1 MTDRLSALVADV
13 KLPRFVTVRQTFS
26 EDHIFPEQVPQVLLE
41 ELGRQE
47 IAERIQ
53 PGMQVCITCGSRGID
68 NYVTLIRTLAEF
80 CKSRGALPFAIP
92 AMGSHG
98 GATAEGQREVLQA
111 LGITEE
117 AIGCPVVSSMDT
129 VVVGQTED
137 GKDVHVDA
145 HAAAADAIIVINRI
159 KPHTSFRGTYESGL
173 MKMMAIGLGKQR
185 GAASCHA
192 SGYKYMA
199 KMVPAFGN
207 VILDHAPVA
216 FGVAVLENAFDKTAK
231 IAALTPAEIRAREPE
246 LLQEAF
252 ALMPKLYFDSCD
264 VLVVDEIGKNISGG
278 GMDPNITGAFSTPYA
293 SGGINA
299 QMRCILSLTP
309 QTHGSAY
316 GMGAADVVSKRLYD
330 AIDLEKT
337 YPNSITSTALSF
349 SKIPIVMKNDEDTIR
364 LCVKSCT
371 DVDKANPRIIR
382 IKNTLSLGEIQV
394 SEAMI
399 PELAG
404 RPELEILTEPAFL
417 PFNEQG
423 NLEA

>member
-13 KLPRFVTVRQTFS
+13 RLPRFVRVRQKFS
-26 EDHIFPEQVPQVLLE
+26 EACIPPEQVAAVLLK
-41 ELGRQE
+41 ELSRE
-47 IAERIQ
+47 VIAAQIR
-53 PGMQVCITCGSRGID
+53 PGMRVCITCGSRGID
-68 NYVTLIRTLAEF
+68 NYVLLIRTLADF
-80 CKSRGALPFAIP
+80 CKSRGAAPFAIP

-98 GATAEGQREVLQA
+98 GATAEGQREVLEA
-111 LGITEE
+111 LGITEA
-117 AIGCPVVSSMDT
+117 AIGCPIVSSMET
-129 VVVGQTED
+129 VVVGQTAD

-145 HAAAADAIIVINRI
+145 HGAAADAIIVINRI

-173 MKMMAIGLGKQR
+173 MKMMAIGLGKQK

-199 KMVPAFGN
+199 QMVPAFGN

-216 FGVAVLENAFDKTAK
+216 FGVGVLENAFDRTAK
-231 IAALTPAEIRAREPE
+231 IAALTAEEIRTQEPQ

-252 ALMPKLYFDSCD
+252 SLMPKLYFDSCD

-293 SGGINA
+293 SGGIDA

-316 GMGAADVVSKRLYD
+316 GMGAADVISKRLYD
-330 AIDLEKT
+330 AVDLEKT

-349 SKIPIVMKNDEDTIR
+349 SKIPIVMKNDADAIR

-371 DVDKANPRIIR
+371 DIDKQNPRIIR
-382 IKNTLSLGEIQV
+382 IKNTLSLGEILI
-394 SEAMI
+394 SEAML
-399 PELAG
+399 PEAATKG
-404 RPELEILTEPAFL
+404 ELEILSEPEYFS
-417 PFNEQG
+417 FDENG
-423 NLEA
+423 NLG

>member
-13 KLPRFVTVRQTFS
+13 SLPRFVAVEQKFS
-26 EDHIFPEQVPQVLLE
+26 ADCIPAEQVAAVL
-41 ELGRQE
+41 RQE
-47 IAERIQ
+47 LARPEIAGTLR

-68 NYVTLIRTLAEF
+68 NYVTVIRTLADF
-80 CKSRGALPFAIP
+80 CKEQGAKPFAIP

-98 GATAEGQREVLQA
+98 GATAEGQRQVLEA
-111 LGITEE
+111 LGVTEQT
-117 AIGCPVVSSMDT
+117 IGCPIVSSMET
-129 VVVGQTED
+129 VVVGRTPD

-145 HAAAADAIIVINRI
+145 HAAKADAIIVVNRI

-185 GAASCHA
+185 GADSCHA

-199 KMVPAFGN
+199 QMVPAFGR
-207 VILDHAPVA
+207 VILERAPVV
-216 FGVAVLENAFDKTAK
+216 FGVGLLENAFDKTAK
-231 IAALTPAEIRAREPE
+231 ICALTPQEIIDQEPG
-246 LLQEAF
+246 LLKEA
-252 ALMPKLYFDSCD
+252 ASLMPKLYFDSCD

-293 SGGINA
+293 SGGIDA

-309 QTHGSAY
+309 QTHGSGY

-330 AIDLEKT
+330 AVDLEKT

-349 SKIPIVMKNDEDTIR
+349 SKLPIVMKNDADTIR

-371 DVDKANPRIIR
+371 DIDKQNPRIIR
-382 IKNTLSLGEIQV
+382 IHNTLALDRIWV

-399 PELAG
+399 PEVLENPNLELLG
-404 RPELEILTEPAFL
+404 QPEPL
-417 PFNEQG
+417 PFNEAG
-423 NLEA
+423 NLE

>member
-1 MTDRLSALVADV
+1 ML
-13 KLPRFVTVRQTFS
+13 
-26 EDHIFPEQVPQVLLE
+26 
-41 ELGRQE
+41 
-47 IAERIQ
+47 
-53 PGMQVCITCGSRGID
+53 
-68 NYVTLIRTLAEF
+68 LIRTLADF
-80 CKSRGALPFAIP
+80 CKSRGAEPFAIP

-98 GATAEGQREVLQA
+98 GATAEGQREVLEA

-117 AIGCPVVSSMDT
+117 SIGCPVVSSMET
-129 VVVGQTED
+129 VVVGKTAD

-145 HAAAADAIIVINRI
+145 HAAAADAIVVINRI

-173 MKMMAIGLGKQR
+173 MKMMAIGLGKQK
-185 GAASCHA
+185 GADSCHA

-216 FGVAVLENAFDKTAK
+216 FGVGVLENAFDRTAK
-231 IAALTPAEIRAREPE
+231 IAALTPEEIRAREPE

-252 ALMPKLYFDSCD
+252 SLMPRLYFDSCD

-293 SGGINA
+293 SGGIDA

-316 GMGAADVVSKRLYD
+316 GMGAADVISKRLYD
-330 AIDLEKT
+330 AVDLEKT

-349 SKIPIVMKNDEDTIR
+349 SKIPIVMKNDDDTIR

-371 DVDKANPRIIR
+371 DIDKQNPRIIR
-382 IKNTLSLGEIQV
+382 IKNTLSLGEILI
-394 SEAMI
+394 SEAML
-399 PELAG
+399 PEAAAN
-404 RPELEILTEPAFL
+404 PDMEILSEPAYL
-417 PFNEQG
+417 DFNEAG
-423 NLEA
+423 NLG

>member
-13 KLPRFVTVRQTFS
+13 KLPRFVRVRQKFS
-26 EDHIFPEQVPQVLLE
+26 EACIPVDRIAPVLLE
-41 ELGRQE
+41 QLGRQE
-47 IAERIQ
+47 IAERIR
-53 PGMQVCITCGSRGID
+53 PGMRVCITCGSRGID
-68 NYVTLIRTLAEF
+68 NYVLLIRTLAEF
-80 CKSRGALPFAIP
+80 CKSRGAEPFAIP

-98 GATAEGQREVLQA
+98 GATADGQREVLQA
-111 LGITEE
+111 LGITEA
-117 AIGCPVVSSMDT
+117 AIGCPVVSSMET
-129 VVVGQTED
+129 VVVGRTAD

-145 HAAAADAIIVINRI
+145 HAAASDAIIVINRI

-173 MKMMAIGLGKQR
+173 MKMMAIGLGKQK
-185 GAASCHA
+185 GAASCHS

-199 KMVPAFGN
+199 QMVPAFGN

-216 FGVAVLENAFDKTAK
+216 FGVGVLENAFDRTAK
-231 IAALTPAEIRAREPE
+231 IAALTPDEIRSREPE
-246 LLQEAF
+246 LLKEAF
-252 ALMPKLYFDSCD
+252 SLMPKLYFDSCD

-293 SGGINA
+293 SGGMDA

-316 GMGAADVVSKRLYD
+316 GMGAADVISKRLYD

-349 SKIPIVMKNDEDTIR
+349 SKIPIVMKNDDDTIR

-371 DVDKANPRIIR
+371 DIDKQNPRIIR
-382 IKNTLSLGEIQV
+382 IKNTLSLGEILI

-399 PELAG
+399 PEAVS
-404 RPELEILTEPAFL
+404 RPELEILSEPAYLEFD
-417 PFNEQG
+417 EVG
-423 NLEA
+423 NL